1 MEMHFIYYATS
12 LTLIF
17 FFWDFFAK
25 GLLLF
30 FSSLAKYSYLA
41 YLFFSFKTSA
51 FYRSEFHNVRMIA
64 TYNLQN
70 CD

>member
-1 MEMHFIYYATS
+1 MEIHFIYDANS
-12 LTLIF
+12 LTLIIIF
-17 FFWDFFAK
+17 KDFFAK
-25 GLLLF
+25 GLLF